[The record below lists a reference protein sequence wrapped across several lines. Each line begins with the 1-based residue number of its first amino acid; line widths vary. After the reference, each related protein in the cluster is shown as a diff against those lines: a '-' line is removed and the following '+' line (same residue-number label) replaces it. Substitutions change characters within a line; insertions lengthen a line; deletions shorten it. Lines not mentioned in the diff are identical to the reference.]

1 MCVCVTQIYQSNI
14 IIVVIIITNIIEMF
28 IYRYKFFVFSAY
40 YEWRGGVRAVRIIGA
55 TKTRGPERVWCRL
68 WQPGNSTSSA
78 SSINTAHLQSVSV
91 PGKVKV
97 YVL

>member
-1 MCVCVTQIYQSNI
+1 MELCVHVCVCLMHLI
-14 IIVVIIITNIIEMF
+14 IIVIIIKTV

-55 TKTRGPERVWCRL
+55 TKTRGSERVWCRL
-68 WQPGNSTSSA
+68 WQPGNSTSS
-78 SSINTAHLQSVSV
+78 TAHLQSVSV

-97 YVL
+97 NCS